1 MDDGKRKRQSLC
13 LAFPIVPRAFFP
25 LSTKTSWENRLHI
38 LSNPFTVIPGL
49 PVTQKK
55 QEPIAPERRQ
65 FMLVLKRVYRAR
77 VQTEMVEFIAW
88 PFASSSKLKI
98 CSFHVIVVLGRQR
111 KCTKKR
117 DARAELLF
125 CQTKRIDFLTWPLPS
140 PSQPRSQVR
149 LGTRFSS

>member
-1 MDDGKRKRQSLC
+1 
-13 LAFPIVPRAFFP
+13 
-25 LSTKTSWENRLHI
+25 
-38 LSNPFTVIPGL
+38 
-49 PVTQKK
+49 
-55 QEPIAPERRQ
+55 
-65 FMLVLKRVYRAR
+65 MLVLKRVYRAR

-125 CQTKRIDFLTWPLPS
+125 CQTKRIDFLMWPLLS
-140 PSQPRSQVR
+140 SSQPRSQVR
-149 LGTRFSS
+149 LGTRFSSS

>member
-1 MDDGKRKRQSLC
+1 
-13 LAFPIVPRAFFP
+13 
-25 LSTKTSWENRLHI
+25 
-38 LSNPFTVIPGL
+38 
-49 PVTQKK
+49 
-55 QEPIAPERRQ
+55 
-65 FMLVLKRVYRAR
+65 MLVLKRVYRAR

-125 CQTKRIDFLTWPLPS
+125 CQTKRIVGLFDVAVALAVATSFPGS
-140 PSQPRSQVR
+140 
-149 LGTRFSS
+149 LGNEVFIVTYLNTD